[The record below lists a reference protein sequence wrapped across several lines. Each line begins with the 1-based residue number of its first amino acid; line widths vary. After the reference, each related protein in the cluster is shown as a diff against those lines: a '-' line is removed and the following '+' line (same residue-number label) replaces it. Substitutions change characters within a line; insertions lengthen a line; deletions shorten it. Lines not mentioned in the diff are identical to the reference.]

1 MSDRATAMILAMFAA
16 DSLALGAHWIY
27 DTDLIDKRF
36 GRVER
41 YLKPDKDS
49 YHGAKGL
56 GEFTHYGDQAL
67 CLLASLAENN
77 GFSPQAF
84 AHSWKALFSGYAGYY
99 DQATK
104 ATLSSFDAGKDPIES
119 GSSSSDLGGAS
130 RIGPLVYCFRKDEE
144 SLVSHAKAQTAM
156 THNNPLVIE
165 SGDFFSRLTIRILN
179 GAAPVAAINDVV
191 KDVDYTA
198 PFTGWIE
205 QGIASVKSD
214 TRSAISEFGQ
224 MCETPAAFPS
234 VIHLIVKYENNLKE
248 ALIENVMAGG
258 DSAARGLL
266 VGMALG
272 AHSGPEAIPP
282 AWLSELKARE
292 KILEFLSA
300 IDRV

>member
-1 MSDRATAMILAMFAA
+1 
-16 DSLALGAHWIY
+16 
-27 DTDLIDKRF
+27 
-36 GRVER
+36 
-41 YLKPDKDS
+41 
-49 YHGAKGL
+49 
-56 GEFTHYGDQAL
+56 
-67 CLLASLAENN
+67 
-77 GFSPQAF
+77 
-84 AHSWKALFSGYAGYY
+84 
-99 DQATK
+99 
-104 ATLSSFDAGKDPIES
+104 
-119 GSSSSDLGGAS
+119 
-130 RIGPLVYCFRKDEE
+130 E
-144 SLVSHAKAQTAM
+144 SLVSRAKAQTAM

-165 SGDFFSRLTIRILN
+165 SADFFSRLTIRILN

-198 PFTGWIE
+198 PFTDWIE
-205 QGIASVKSD
+205 QGIVSVKND

-292 KILEFLSA
+292 KILGFLSN